1 MMHLNKDALPP
12 QSGSYDQSTL
22 VLGLDAGGNYHLV
35 TYCYS
40 KDSWISITTGTD
52 DFEEEIEIIS
62 FPIIIA
68 WAPLPTL

>member
-1 MMHLNKDALPP
+1 MIHTIKNALPP

-22 VLGLDAGGNYHLV
+22 VLGLDADGNYHLA

-40 KDSWISITTGTD
+40 KDSWISITTGSD